1 VTIKVAVQHQTSY
14 QFARPVGVG
23 PHEVRLRPAAHT
35 RTRVEAYSLTVE
47 PTSAFVNWQQ
57 DIYGNYLARLVFPEP
72 TDQLRITVDLIA
84 DMTAVNPFDFF
95 VEGFAERMPFSYPDQ
110 LQEDLAPYLRD
121 VDVEAVDEW
130 IAARIAPLNLLDGT
144 TRTVDF
150 LVEVNKAVN
159 AAIEYSTRMEA
170 GVQSPAETLERRS
183 GSCRD
188 SAWLLVAILRRF
200 GLAARFVSGYLI
212 NLAEDDRPGSTD
224 FTDLHAWA
232 EVFIP
237 GAGWLGLD
245 ATSGLVTAEGH
256 IPLSAT
262 PEPSA
267 SAPIKGATEAVD
279 VEFSFHNQIR
289 RIVDEARPSMP
300 ISDEQWTKVNA
311 LGQQIDQQLEAA
323 DVRVTVG
330 GEPTFVA
337 ADGPDKLE
345 WQVGAD
351 GDDKRSRALQLAQR
365 LRAHYAPG
373 GIIQLGQGKWYPGE
387 DQPRW
392 QLLLSWR
399 RDQAALWQRQELLAD
414 PWTSGSTTPAQA
426 AELAREIAS
435 QLGFD
440 DDLVV
445 LAYEDAV
452 GQALRAGQ
460 LPEASPQTT
469 SSPRTL
475 LADFDRQLDD
485 EPAGWVL
492 PLFLDPDADRSDPR
506 PPWASTHWRTRRE
519 RLHLIAGDGP
529 LGSRL
534 PLNSVAAGV
543 APSWLLN
550 ADRDAER
557 RLPRLDEL
565 YPRQARVIEVEDA
578 PRTAISVE
586 LRDGRPHIYLPPI
599 DRLDDAVEL
608 LAAVERAVTKVGE
621 PVVLEGYGLPV
632 DDRLASLS
640 VTPDPGV
647 IEVNAHP
654 VASWAEQ
661 VELTES
667 LYAQAAELG
676 LVAERFDLDGRHST
690 TGGGNHITLGG
701 PSVPDSPLLRRPDLL
716 VSLLTYWQQH
726 PGLSYV
732 FSGKFV
738 GPTSQAPRVDE
749 SRPDNLHELE
759 VAFQQLLA
767 MTDDPQIDHD
777 IAAQLAAD
785 MNWDETEAQRVD
797 RQRRS
802 QPWLTDRLLR
812 NLLTDVTGNTHR
824 SEFCIDKLYNP
835 AMRSGRLGLLEL
847 RGFEMPP
854 HPRMALLQGL
864 LVRALVLRFWLE
876 PLHAPLVRWGT
887 RLHDQFLLPAFA
899 ADDLRRVIVETNSA
913 LARHGVTVDFD
924 PAWFEVFVDFR
935 FPKLGSCTV
944 DGVELELRQ
953 AIEPWQVLGEDMTS
967 GGTARYVDS
976 SCERVQISAHGLI
989 DGRHQ
994 LVCNGHPVPLTPS
1007 PSLNW
1012 SSSSQGDANQLVGG
1026 VRFKAWTPPSGLHP
1040 TIGVHSPLAFDLVD
1054 SRTGESLGGLR
1065 YHVTDPGGAFHER
1078 YPMNAAEAE
1087 ARRAAR
1093 FEASQSSGRVEILNG
1108 GGSPEF
1114 PTTLDLRRVDQG
1126 RPIPRQSKPV
1136 PEDFGSRP
1144 GDLDLV
1150 DQP

>member
-1 VTIKVAVQHQTSY
+1 MTIKVAVQHQTSY

-23 PHEVRLRPAAHT
+23 PHEVRLKPAAHT

-47 PTSAFVNWQQ
+47 PCDAFVNWQQ
-57 DIYGNYLARLVFPEP
+57 DVYGNYLARLVFPEP

-95 VEGFAERMPFSYPDQ
+95 VDSFAERMPFAYPAELRD
-110 LQEDLAPYLRD
+110 DLGPYLRA
-121 VDVEAVDEW
+121 VDADAVDEW
-130 IAARIAPLNLLDGT
+130 IANHITPQNLLSGQ

-150 LVEVNKAVN
+150 LVAVNKAVN
-159 AAIEYSTRMEA
+159 ADIEYSTRMEA
-170 GVQSPAETLERRS
+170 GVQSPAETLNRRV

-245 ATSGLVTAEGH
+245 ATSGLFTAEGH

-262 PEPSA
+262 PEPAA

-279 VEFSFHNQIR
+279 VEFSFHNKIQ
-289 RIVDEARPSMP
+289 RIVDRPRPGLP
-300 ISDEQWTKVNA
+300 ISDEQWTRVNA
-311 LGQQIDQQLEAA
+311 LGEAIDQQLREA
-323 DVRVTVG
+323 DVRLTVG

-351 GDDKRSRALQLAQR
+351 GDDKRIRALGLAQR
-365 LRAHYAPG
+365 LRAQFATA
-373 GIIQLGQGKWYPGE
+373 GIIQLGQGKWYPSE
-387 DQPRW
+387 AQPRW

-399 RDQAALWQRQELLAD
+399 CDGQPLWQHQELLAD
-414 PWTSGSTTPAQA
+414 PWTAGSSTPAQA
-426 AELAREIAS
+426 AALADEIAS
-435 QLGFD
+435 QLGFSA
-440 DDLVV
+440 DLVV
-445 LAYEDAV
+445 PAFEDAV
-452 GQALRAGQ
+452 AQALRDSA
-460 LPEASPQTT
+460 LPKAVTDAQTA
-469 SSPRTL
+469 RNL
-475 LADFDRQLDD
+475 LASFDAQLDD

-492 PLFLDPDADRSDPR
+492 PLFLDPDARRDDPR
-506 PPWASTHWRTRRE
+506 PAWASTQWRTRRE
-519 RLHLIAGDGP
+519 RLHLNAGDGP

-534 PLNSVAAGV
+534 PLDSLAAG
-543 APSWLLN
+543 AASRWLLN
-550 ADRDAER
+550 SDRDAR
-557 RLPRLDEL
+557 RPLPQLTDL
-565 YPRQARVIEVEDA
+565 QPRASRVIEIEDA
-578 PRTAISVE
+578 PRTALSVE

-608 LAAVERAVTKVGE
+608 LAAVERAVKQIGE
-621 PVVLEGYGLPV
+621 PVILEGYGLPV

-654 VASWAEQ
+654 VSSWLEQ
-661 VELTES
+661 VELTET
-667 LYAQAAELG
+667 LYRLAADLG

-716 VSLLTYWQQH
+716 VSLLTYWQHH

-749 SRPDNLHELE
+749 SRPDNLYELE
-759 VAFQQLLA
+759 IAFEQLLA
-767 MTDDPQIDHD
+767 MADDPEIDHD
-777 IAAQLAAD
+777 LAAQLAAD
-785 MNWDETEAQRVD
+785 MDWDEPEAQRVD

-802 QPWLTDRLLR
+802 QAWLTDRLLR

-835 AMRSGRLGLLEL
+835 TLRSGRLGLLEL

-876 PLHAPLVRWGT
+876 PLHEPLIRWGT

-899 ADDLRRVIVETNSA
+899 ADDLRRVVVDTNAA
-913 LARHGVTVDFD
+913 LARHGVRMAFD
-924 PAWFEVFVDFR
+924 PSWFNVFVDFR

-976 SCERVQISAHGLI
+976 SCERVQITASGLVE
-989 DGRHQ
+989 GRQ
-994 LVCNGHPVPLTPS
+994 LLVCNGHRVPLSTVPAAAWADGS
-1007 PSLNW
+1007 A
-1012 SSSSQGDANQLVGG
+1012 GDPQTLVGA

-1040 TIGVHSPLAFDLVD
+1040 TIGVHSPLAFDLVH
-1054 SRTGESLGGLR
+1054 STTGESLGGLR
-1065 YHVTDPGGAFHER
+1065 YHVTDPGGAYHER

-1093 FEASQSSGRVEILNG
+1093 FLGNQCSGHVDVQTG

-1114 PTTLDLRRVDQG
+1114 PTTLDLRRVSRG
-1126 RPIPRQSKPV
+1126 RPIPRQAAPSDA
-1136 PEDFGSRP
+1136 EEFGASRA
-1144 GDLDLV
+1144 DLTMV
-1150 DQP
+1150 DQR